1 MQRTDLAAGK
11 IDEVDADFHS
21 EIEENLE
28 GTNENELYA
37 EMIASIAENIALF
50 QRRGSN
56 WQFVAVLSLEIHLL
70 VVKNARLIALMHVY
84 VRLANFTTKPRFRS
98 ANLQILK

>member
-1 MQRTDLAAGK
+1 M
-11 IDEVDADFHS
+11 
-21 EIEENLE
+21 ENKDNQYFKWSV
-28 GTNENELYA
+28 TR
-37 EMIASIAENIALF
+37 AL
-50 QRRGSN
+50 N
-56 WQFVAVLSLEIHLL
+56 P